1 MDRSYRPAKA
11 STEPSL
17 FVRFIRRVARV
28 AECFPGW
35 DLGTFSHRGIRSNPP
50 SLISAMR
57 IFARSTASIML
68 ALAVIA
74 ADAGVEAALEPATG
88 PSVGGTSIA
97 GAPTDEQ
104 VLPVRPSPAPPP
116 PPPRGNPLWAVPL
129 ADLSAMREHPIFSPS
144 RRPPARPAVAAVIEP
159 APPVP
164 PMAQR
169 PPLTLVGTIVGETTQ
184 IGVFIEENTH
194 QMVRL
199 PIGG

>member
-1 MDRSYRPAKA
+1 
-11 STEPSL
+11 
-17 FVRFIRRVARV
+17 
-28 AECFPGW
+28 
-35 DLGTFSHRGIRSNPP
+35 
-50 SLISAMR
+50 MR

-164 PMAQR
+164 PKPQH
-169 PPLTLVGTIVGETTQ
+169 PPLTLVGTIVGEATQ
-184 IGVFIEENTH
+184 IGVFIEENTR

-199 PIGG
+199 PVGAGHEGWILRLVSAQGVRLQRQDQAVMLTLRPADQVSAKDVEEASVTEAIPPVRD